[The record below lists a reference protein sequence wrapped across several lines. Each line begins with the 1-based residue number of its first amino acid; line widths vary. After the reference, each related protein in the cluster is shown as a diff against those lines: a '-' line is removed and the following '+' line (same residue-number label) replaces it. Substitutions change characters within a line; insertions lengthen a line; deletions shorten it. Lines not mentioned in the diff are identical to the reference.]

1 MNNAVRGGRPEVLR
15 TGEVVLSTYIGFIY
29 YTAVIHKQMVSK
41 SFLLKSSIAKMVL
54 TFSLLALST
63 VTVIFG
69 EEIEIFLVIPDSI
82 SG

>member
-1 MNNAVRGGRPEVLR
+1 MNNAVRGGRRGVLR
-15 TGEVVLSTYIGFIY
+15 TGKVVLSTCIGFIY

-41 SFLLKSSIAKMVL
+41 SFLLKSSTAKMVL